1 MMSFTGSSIRGMHS
15 SRSFAL
21 AILISVCSIVSLA
34 QAGQVATDTRAA
46 NHVRATDLR
55 IRAAIADGLE
65 GSALFRDLVAQLD
78 ASDLV
83 VYVESDQVMPDR
95 LQGRLTFVS
104 SAGGRR
110 YVRVG
115 IACGVRGAQQTAII
129 GHELQ
134 HAVEIAG
141 APSVVDEPSLAAEY
155 RRIGFPSG
163 AMRSGAGFDSRAAI
177 EAGQRVWH
185 ELSHGAE

>member
-1 MMSFTGSSIRGMHS
+1 MMSFTGSSIRGVHS
-15 SRSFAL
+15 SRSFVL
-21 AILISVCSIVSLA
+21 AIVISMCSIVEPA
-34 QAGQVATDTRAA
+34 HAGQAGDPG
-46 NHVRATDLR
+46 HVRATDSR

-78 ASDLV
+78 ASDVV
-83 VYVESDQVMPDR
+83 VYVESDQVMPER

-104 SAGGRR
+104 SAGGQR

-115 IACGVRGAQQTAII
+115 IACGVRGAQQIAII
-129 GHELQ
+129 GHELR

-185 ELSHGAE
+185 ELSHRAE

>member
-1 MMSFTGSSIRGMHS
+1 MMSFTSASIRSMHS
-15 SRSFAL
+15 SRSFVL
-21 AILISVCSIVSLA
+21 AILISMCSIVEPAHAREPGDPS
-34 QAGQVATDTRAA
+34 
-46 NHVRATDLR
+46 HVRATDSR

-65 GSALFRDLVAQLD
+65 GSALFRDLVARLE
-78 ASDLV
+78 ASDVV
-83 VYVESDQVMPDR
+83 VYVESDQLIPER

-129 GHELQ
+129 GHELR
-134 HAVEIAG
+134 HAVEIAD

-155 RRIGFPSG
+155 RRIGFSSRV
-163 AMRSGAGFDSRAAI
+163 MRQGAGFDSRAAI
-177 EAGQRVWH
+177 EAGQRVSH
-185 ELSHGAE
+185 EMGHRAE